1 MWFSLFAT
9 VLILAVTFYQGLQGL
24 FSALINCV
32 LTILAAALAFAYFED
47 LYQGQLMSYQP
58 DHGRAIALMAIF
70 IVSLLVLRTI
80 VDLLIK
86 GNQTFPIYVDRAG
99 GGIFGFITAMV
110 IIGLLS
116 IGFQMLPF
124 DVTFLGFSRYSLVEE
139 SSNKEVVTAMRSTT
153 RSKGDEDRNVAYRI
167 EVDWAQVKTARHNL
181 WLNPDGFTV
190 GLVSHLS
197 RFAFQGRTSF
207 ADANPDFL
215 DYIHH
220 MRDGLGRESLAA
232 VPAKAVTVKK
242 YEYFSKR
249 LGKTEPIYRRVKA
262 KDENGTDILK
272 YETVKEEPPKDRQ
285 WLCVTVG
292 IEEDTKECQD
302 RARFNF
308 TSSQVRLLA
317 RDRDKGPVRV
327 YPLVGINESDPANSH
342 RLIEVF
348 PCQDIQYSRAEDSPD
363 MRLLFEVPD
372 SDGFQPLGIQY
383 KMNARAEIPSSHD
396 HTEARAGRGDGTSAT
411 ERPSDRDNSRDAD
424 EDTSTSR
431 RPTPAPRDDTNAAST
446 GTEERPSGPR
456 RDPNPRDR
464 VHGVNLA
471 TKEPF
476 FSDKLPFASPL
487 TNYSEGTG
495 FERSGRKL
503 RSATSLTV
511 KLDSNWE
518 PAEGSQQPLESF
530 DVPENARLLQVNV
543 ERLQPGSQLGK
554 ILQTTVEVLRNIYL
568 VDSSNK
574 QHMPVGKY
582 AIATIRGE
590 TIFELTYLDETARG
604 FARMR
609 GLENIR
615 FEDLKGKYA
624 YVFLFHLPPGTKP
637 AKFYTG
643 KTNIPLDQFNLA
655 APE

>member
-58 DHGRAIALMAIF
+58 DHGRAIALMAVF
-70 IVSLLVLRTI
+70 IVSLLILRTI

-110 IIGLLS
+110 IIGMLS

-139 SSNKEVVTAMRSTT
+139 SSNKEVVTAVRSPT
-153 RSKGDEDRNVAYRI
+153 RGKGDEDKNVAYRM

-197 RFAFQGRTSF
+197 RFALQGRNSF

-220 MRDGLGRESLAA
+220 MRDGLGRESLEV
-232 VPAKAVTVKK
+232 VPANAVTVKQ
-242 YEYFSKR
+242 YEYLR
-249 LGKTEPIYRRVKA
+249 ENEPIYRRVKA

-272 YETVKEEPPKDRQ
+272 YESADRKPKTGER
-285 WLCVTVG
+285 WLCVTVAVS
-292 IEEDTKECQD
+292 ERTDKCQD
-302 RARFNF
+302 RAKFNF

-317 RDRDKGPVRV
+317 RDRDKGPVKV
-327 YPLVGINESDPANSH
+327 YPLAGINESDPANSH

-348 PCQDIQYSRAEDSPD
+348 PCQDIQYSRAEGSPD

-372 SDGFQPLGIQY
+372 SPGFQTLGIQY
-383 KMNARAEIPSSHD
+383 KMNARAEIRSSHD
-396 HTEARAGRGDGTSAT
+396 HTEARAGRGGGTSPT
-411 ERPSDRDNSRDAD
+411 ERPSGRDRPRDAD
-424 EDTSTSR
+424 
-431 RPTPAPRDDTNAAST
+431 AAST

-456 RDPNPRDR
+456 NDPNPRDR

-471 TKEPF
+471 AKEPF
-476 FSDKLPFASPL
+476 FSDKLPFAGPL
-487 TNYSEGTG
+487 TDYSEGMD
-495 FERSGRKL
+495 FDRSGQKL

-518 PAEGSQQPLESF
+518 PANGSKQPLESF

-543 ERLQPGSQLGK
+543 ERLQPGSSLGK
-554 ILQTTVEVLRNIYL
+554 ILQTTVEVVRNIYL
-568 VDSSNK
+568 IDSNNK
-574 QHMPVGKY
+574 QYMPVGKY

-604 FARMR
+604 FVRMR
-609 GLENIR
+609 GFEHIR
-615 FEDLKGKYA
+615 FEDLKGQYA
-624 YVFLFHLPPGTKP
+624 YVFLFHLPPGAKP
-637 AKFYTG
+637 AKFHTG
-643 KTNIPLDQFNLA
+643 RANIALDQFNLV
-655 APE
+655 APK